1 MIQEMGTRLT
11 PKDIHPSIFE
21 AVLSVTGA
29 YMNGTL
35 TDPKAV
41 RAATNH
47 SSVWFSEYWKG
58 IFGVVLAIL
67 ASVAATA
74 LVSQLHVGKGIT
86 VLTFMSLLAISLYV
100 GMKGYEKNKKL
111 LTWQELKALLP
122 ALELTEHQSLYIEC
136 LEYVEE
142 SKVLDANQK
151 ASWRTV
157 LYNALDQSIVLS
169 KLSDEMQHSSG
180 TKSQSQS
187 LNEISRIEAQLERT
201 TDPVARDAYAESLRL
216 AKDRLSKWDS
226 IAAQAERTEAH
237 LELTKQTFLKTRDTL
252 KGMSLENQK
261 SIVLDL
267 EPLRTNLSRVE
278 SEAYEIQRAIEE
290 LRQI

>member
-1 MIQEMGTRLT
+1 M
-11 PKDIHPSIFE
+11 
-21 AVLSVTGA
+21 TGA

-41 RAATNH
+41 KAATNH

-58 IFGVVLAIL
+58 IFAVVLGIM

-74 LVSQLHVGKGIT
+74 FVAQFHLGKGVT
-86 VLTFMSLLAISLYV
+86 VLTFFVLLALSLYG
-100 GMKGYEKNKKL
+100 GMKAYEKNKKL
-111 LTWQELKALLP
+111 LTWEELDALRP
-122 ALELTEHQSLYIEC
+122 ALNLTEHQSLYVEC
-136 LEYVEE
+136 LQYVEE
-142 SKVLDANQK
+142 SRVLDAEQK
-151 ASWRTV
+151 QSWRTV
-157 LYNALDQSIVLS
+157 LYNALDQAIVLT
-169 KLSDEMQHSSG
+169 KLSDEMHHSSG
-180 TKSQSQS
+180 SKNQSDNLS
-187 LNEISRIEAQLERT
+187 EISRLEAQR
-201 TDPVARDAYAESLRL
+201 DRASDSVAKEAYGESLRL

-226 IAAQAERTEAH
+226 IASQAERAEAH

-261 SIVLDL
+261 AILIDL

-278 SEAYEIQRAIEE
+278 MDAHEIQRAIEE